1 MKRYWMV
8 TGAMIGFF
16 LATFGVME
24 ALHVNFMQDP
34 TAWMSGQT
42 KWVAA
47 SVGVG
52 LLIADVFLP
61 IPSSLIMIA
70 HGALFGIPMGAALS
84 LLGAMGATWLGFGLG
99 RRGGQTLSR
108 LVTDKEKMRADALLK
123 KWGAMAILITRPIP
137 LLAET
142 VAILAGASPMRWGIM
157 SIAAFAGSIPEAFL
171 YAVTGATAKGFG
183 SSALM
188 FGAVITIAGIF
199 WFAGKWAAK

>member
-1 MKRYWMV
+1 MRRYWIV
-8 TGAMIGFF
+8 TGVMIAFF
-16 LATFGVME
+16 LAAFGVME
-24 ALHVNFMQDP
+24 SLKFDFIKDP
-34 TAWMSGQT
+34 TSWMNGQA

-70 HGALFGIPMGAALS
+70 HGALFGIPIGAALS
-84 LLGAMGATWLGFGLG
+84 LLGAMGAAWLGFGLG
-99 RRGGQTLSR
+99 RRGGQTLTR
-108 LVTDKEKMRADALLK
+108 IVTQEEKIRADRLLK
-123 KWGAMAILITRPIP
+123 KWGALAILITRPIP

-157 SIAAFAGSIPEAFL
+157 SVAALAGSVPEAIL
-171 YAVTGATAKGFG
+171 YAITGATARGFT

-188 FGAVITIAGIF
+188 FGAVLTIAGIF
-199 WFAGKWAAK
+199 WLAGKGAAK